1 MTQKVKVF
9 WKSLDRRIIVSQ
21 RELVLGMA
29 VCALAGI
36 VVGAV
41 LTPKKSISIGSN
53 NGTIPATAPPCP
65 RTQVRTKKKRK
76 TRNKRCVLYSQES
89 NPPPSPSTAR
99 L

>member
-1 MTQKVKVF
+1 MTEKVKVF

-53 NGTIPATAPPCP
+53 NGNNSGNGTTVSADTGADGEE
-65 RTQVRTKKKRK
+65 T
-76 TRNKRCVLYSQES
+76 EDEE
-89 NPPPSPSTAR
+89 
-99 L
+99 

>member
-1 MTQKVKVF
+1 MTEKIKAC

-53 NGTIPATAPPCP
+53 NGNNSGNGTTVSADTGADGEE
-65 RTQVRTKKKRK
+65 T
-76 TRNKRCVLYSQES
+76 EDEE
-89 NPPPSPSTAR
+89 
-99 L
+99 

>member
-9 WKSLDRRIIVSQ
+9 WKSLDRKIIISQ

-41 LTPKKSISIGSN
+41 FTPKKNISIGSN
-53 NGTIPATAPPCP
+53 NGNNSGNGTTVSADTGADGEE
-65 RTQVRTKKKRK
+65 T
-76 TRNKRCVLYSQES
+76 EDEE
-89 NPPPSPSTAR
+89 
-99 L
+99 

>member
-9 WKSLDRRIIVSQ
+9 WKSLDRKIIISQ

-41 LTPKKSISIGSN
+41 FTPKKNISIGSN
-53 NGTIPATAPPCP
+53 NGNNSGNGTTVSADAGADEEET
-65 RTQVRTKKKRK
+65 
-76 TRNKRCVLYSQES
+76 EDEE
-89 NPPPSPSTAR
+89 
-99 L
+99 